1 LIIIW
6 MSSTLDY
13 SQIAIDHGADYFVSK
28 VDSPNKLLKVLRD
41 CESHY
46 GSVRSNGI
54 QPVV

>member
-1 LIIIW
+1 